1 MDIPRIVIAAPAS
14 GAGKTTVAVAV
25 MAHLRRR
32 GLRVQGWKAG
42 PDFIDPGF
50 HTLASGRPGR
60 NLDGWMLG
68 LAACRELFCRQPAD
82 IAVIEGVM
90 GLFDGRAGAG
100 GAGSAAELAR
110 EFQAPVLLVVDAGAA
125 SGSVAATAWGFAT
138 YDPAVHIAGV
148 VVNRV
153 AGQAHGD
160 AIRAGMRQ
168 PIWGML
174 PRDGRITAPE
184 RHLGLVPAPEVGGAW
199 VDALADWIAPLLD
212 WDALLAAARAAPPMQ
227 VPQAALFAG
236 PAQPTRARIAVAR
249 DEALHF
255 YYEDGLDLL
264 RHRGAELRFWSP
276 LREVPPEADAMY
288 FGGGFPEV
296 FYEQLAANTPALEAV
311 RAFRG
316 PIYAECGGLI
326 YLAQAGTDL
335 GGRRYPLACLIPGE
349 TFMTERLAGFGYR
362 EAEPGPGNPLV
373 RQTVRGHEFHHSRA
387 EGLDPA
393 RPAWRM
399 AGRPDGFADG
409 RIVAG
414 YLHVH
419 LAAAPDLA
427 EGLVAW
433 PGR

>member
-1 MDIPRIVIAAPAS
+1 MDIPRLVIAAPSS

-50 HTLASGRPGR
+50 HTLACGRPGR

-68 LAACRELFCRQPAD
+68 LPACRELFARQPAD

-100 GAGSAAELAR
+100 CAGSAAELAR
-110 EFQAPVLLVVDAGAA
+110 AFEAPVLLVVDAGAA
-125 SGSVAATAWGFAT
+125 AGSVAATAWGFAT
-138 YDPAVHIAGV
+138 YDPNVRVAGV
-148 VVNRV
+148 VVNRI
-153 AGQAHGD
+153 AGQAH
-160 AIRAGMRQ
+160 AAAVRAGMRQ
-168 PIWGML
+168 PLWGML
-174 PRDGRITAPE
+174 PRDDRIAAPE
-184 RHLGLVPAPEVGGAW
+184 RHLGLVPAVERGRGW
-199 VDALADWIAPLLD
+199 VDALADWIEPLLD
-212 WDALLAAARAAPPMQ
+212 WDALLAAARSAPPLTPAAP
-227 VPQAALFAG
+227 ALFAG
-236 PAQPTRARIAVAR
+236 EAAPATTRIAVAR

-264 RHRGAELRFWSP
+264 RHRGADLRFWSP
-276 LREVPPEADAMY
+276 LRDSPPEADVLY

-296 FYEQLAANTPALEAV
+296 FYEPLSANTPALEAV
-311 RAFRG
+311 RRFQG

-335 GGRRYPLACLIPGE
+335 QGRRSPLAGVIPGE

-362 EAEPGPGNPLV
+362 EGLPGPGNPLV
-373 RQTVRGHEFHHSRA
+373 PEPVRGHEFHHSRA
-387 EGLDPA
+387 EGMDPA
-393 RPAWRM
+393 RPAWLLG
-399 AGRPDGFADG
+399 GRPDGFADG
-409 RIVAG
+409 RVVAS

-419 LAAAPDLA
+419 LAAAPEMA
-427 EGLVAW
+427 KGLVAW
-433 PGR
+433 PAR